1 MFRLSIVAIGL
12 TLLAFSVAASAN
24 VWSVTQEQNAAP
36 DDKMIEL
43 PEQDPDSISRRDFM
57 RTKLLF
63 SQNIFEGLTT
73 GDFNAINTAIKELQM
88 VTEGSQWV
96 AIDNE
101 QYRKLTE
108 EFETTTRRLAEA
120 AKSKNLDAT
129 ALRFYSMSNS
139 CIDCHKHI
147 RKVKYD
153 F

>member
-1 MFRLSIVAIGL
+1 MIRLSIIAMGL
-12 TLLAFSVAASAN
+12 ILLVTMAAAATAWP
-24 VWSVTQEQNAAP
+24 VPQEQTPQP
-36 DDKMIEL
+36 DDETITL

-57 RTKLLF
+57 RTKLMY

-73 GDFNAINTAIKELQM
+73 GDFNTIETAVKEVQM
-88 VTEGSQWV
+88 VTEGEQWV
-96 AIDNE
+96 AIDND

-108 EFETTTRRLAEA
+108 EFKTSTRRLAEA

-129 ALRFYSMSNS
+129 ALRFYAMSNS

-147 RKVKYD
+147 RRVGYD